1 MCLVKVGGLDLF
13 HRPPKLI
20 YMRWLGVLCS
30 LIPAVLLGILN
41 LITRFYMTSMSITWV
56 IITFVSLAVFSY
68 PVDIVYLKTPLIS
81 RVKIPFLQMALA
93 WAILFPISRFV
104 GDILLYAVTG
114 SATFIEAYQLSVV
127 ASSIV
132 FLAILG
138 LVYGLFFYTVYM
150 YFFRLYMIRQLK
162 KRGIK
167 PPPRRRFRP

>member
-1 MCLVKVGGLDLF
+1 MF
-13 HRPPKLI
+13 HRPPRLI
-20 YMRWLGVLCS
+20 YKRWLGVLCS
-30 LIPAVLLGILN
+30 LIPAVLLAILN
-41 LITRFYMTSMSITWV
+41 LVASFSMTSRSIMWV
-56 IITFVSLAVFSY
+56 IITFASLAVFSY

-81 RVKIPFLQMALA
+81 KIKIPFLQMALT

-104 GDILLYAVTG
+104 GDVLLYAITG
-114 SATFIEAYQLSVV
+114 SATFIEAYQLSVL
-127 ASSIV
+127 ASSIIFFV
-132 FLAILG
+132 ILG